1 MSLKD
6 RIETDYREA
15 FKARNEVAMEAL
27 RLLKAAVK
35 NAEIDQRKD
44 FEDDEVIK
52 VVTREAKKI
61 KDSIALYQKGNRT
74 DLLEREQA
82 QLKTLEV
89 YLPAQL
95 SDAEL
100 QDIVGDVIKRLGAT
114 SPADFGKVM
123 KEVMVDTAGQAD
135 GTRVKAL
142 VQQQLTAPQ
151 S

>member
-6 RIETDYREA
+6 RIEADYRTA
-15 FKARNEVAMEAL
+15 FKARNEPVLAAL

-35 NAEIDQRKD
+35 NAEIEKRKD

-52 VVTREAKKI
+52 VVTRETKKM
-61 KDSIALYQKGNRT
+61 KDSIALYQQGKRD
-74 DLLEREQA
+74 DLVAHETA
-82 QLKTLEV
+82 QLHALEA

-100 QDIVGDVIKRLGAT
+100 DDIVHDVIKRVGAT
-114 SPADFGKVM
+114 TKADFGKVM
-123 KEVMVDTAGQAD
+123 KEVVAVTGGQAD
-135 GTRVKAL
+135 GNRIKTA
-142 VQQQLTAPQ
+142 VQQKL